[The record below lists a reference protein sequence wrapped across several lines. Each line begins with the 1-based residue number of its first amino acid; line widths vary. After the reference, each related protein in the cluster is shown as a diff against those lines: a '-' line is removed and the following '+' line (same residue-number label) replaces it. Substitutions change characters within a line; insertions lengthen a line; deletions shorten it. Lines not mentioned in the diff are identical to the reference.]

1 MARQTATKKQ
11 PTKHAQTPMRLRP
24 TQRSYLIVTLSLAV
38 ALILSVVPVP
48 EWAIQFRPDW
58 VGLVLIYWC
67 LAMPSRVGIG
77 TGFLVGL
84 IQDILYGS
92 LLGQYALSKTVIAFI
107 AVRLHLRIRIF
118 PAWQQAV
125 AVLIM
130 LAIGQLFVIWV
141 RSVIDKPAQGFSYW
155 TPSIVGMVIWP
166 WLFVVLRDIRRR
178 GNIN

>member
-1 MARQTATKKQ
+1 
-11 PTKHAQTPMRLRP
+11 MRLRRP
-24 TQRSYLIVTLSLAV
+24 QISSLIIALSLAV

-48 EWAIQFRPDW
+48 DWAEQFRPDW

-67 LAMPSRVGIG
+67 LALPGRVGMG
-77 TGFLVGL
+77 TGFGVGL

-107 AVRLHLRIRIF
+107 AVRVHLRIRIY
-118 PAWQQAV
+118 PGWQQAV
-125 AVLIM
+125 AVLVM
-130 LAIGQLFVIWV
+130 LMIGQLFIIWV
-141 RSVIDKPAQGFSYW
+141 RAVIDKPAQGFSYL

-178 GNIN
+178 GNVN

>member
-1 MARQTATKKQ
+1 MAWKIAAIEKNKPRRCKK
-11 PTKHAQTPMRLRP
+11 MRLRS
-24 TQRSYLIVTLSLAV
+24 TQHTYLIVTLSLTV

-48 EWAIQFRPDW
+48 DWAEQFRPDW

-67 LAMPSRVGIG
+67 LAIPGRIGVG
-77 TGFLVGL
+77 TGFIVGL
-84 IQDILYGS
+84 AQDILYGS
-92 LLGQYALSKTVIAFI
+92 LLGQYALSKTIIAFI
-107 AVRLHLRIRIF
+107 AVRLHLRVRIF
-118 PAWQQAV
+118 PAWQQAF

-130 LAIGQLFVIWV
+130 LAIGQLFIIWV

-178 GNIN
+178 GNIS